1 MDPLE
6 IGFWIAA
13 VIGACVCGVEEAAG
27 GWTFHRW
34 FFKESSGS
42 ADPGTNRVWFVASH
56 T

>member
-1 MDPLE
+1 MERADEKLIERTELTDEALE
-6 IGFWIAA
+6 A
-13 VIGACVCGVEEAAG
+13 AAG

-42 ADPGTNRVWFVASH
+42 GDTGTNRVWFVTSH